1 MTFDKVL
8 TENYKRYKINYSGSR
23 SEYEVN
29 DKRPYILALDNDYSF
44 DGNGS
49 SILGVNLNYYKGDI
63 PALIK
68 NINKNDNENGFLG
81 FDVKM
86 KFKKDKEWKTSEK
99 KKRYQNFIKEFPYL
113 GKFIRRYKVSA
124 IDSKKR
130 VIKK

>member
-8 TENYKRYKINYSGSR
+8 TENYKRYRISYSGSR
-23 SEYEVN
+23 SEYEIN

-44 DGNGS
+44 DGRGS
-49 SILGVNLNYYKGDI
+49 SILGVNLNYFNGDI

-99 KKRYQNFIKEFPYL
+99 KKRYQNFIREFPYL
-113 GKFIRRYKVSA
+113 GKFVRRYKVSA

-130 VIKK
+130 AIKK